1 MKYLDAAGFTL
12 IWLAYFLHAQGW
24 LVLTPEAMALLGSA
38 GTALRGYIE
47 MQKRKAEKN
56 DG

>member
-1 MKYLDAAGFTL
+1 MKYLDTIGFVA

-24 LVLTPEAMALLGSA
+24 LVLTPESMALLGSA

-47 MQKRKAEKN
+47 MQKRKAEKGN
-56 DG
+56 G